1 MEAAFLRRAVKGS
14 LDRCRT
20 RWLRP
25 GTLALAAALA
35 VGAIATSPA
44 NAGVDIRNGSGV
56 GATAELQS
64 SHVLAGR
71 SITATAR
78 VFVVV
83 PADPATPAF
92 LAVGVTE
99 VDDESGEQLFDG
111 NGTGVPDSLQVDA
124 DLGHVHVQGQV
135 TAHSG
140 TSDETRVVDVNVVWN
155 ADSAVE
161 AIDVRTHER
170 GGVSERHEGVVGLMT
185 ATGNVRI
192 EDPDGTDHVITV
204 TGPASGSAWDTTD
217 TGRKLPAAPDSLIS
231 ADASEAADAAAST
244 ATVTATATGHWTGYW
259 KWNTATQQ
267 WIWTWVWVWDTGSYV
282 TS

>member
-1 MEAAFLRRAVKGS
+1 VKS
-14 LDRCRT
+14 ALESCRS
-20 RWLRP
+20 RSLRP

-35 VGAIATSPA
+35 VGAIATTPA
-44 NAGVDIRNGSGV
+44 EAGVEIRNGSGV

-83 PADPATPAF
+83 PADSSTPAF

-99 VDDESGEQLFDG
+99 VDDESGEELFAG
-111 NGTGVPDSLQVDA
+111 NGTGAPDNLQVDA
-124 DLGHVHVQGQV
+124 DLGHVHVQGQI
-135 TAHSG
+135 TAHSA
-140 TSDETRVVDVNVVWN
+140 TSDATRVVDVNVVWN

-161 AIDVRTHER
+161 AIDVRTHDR
-170 GGVSERHEGVVGLMT
+170 GGVSEKHEGVVGLMT

-204 TGPASGSAWDTTD
+204 TGPASGSVWDTTD
-217 TGRKLPAAPDSLIS
+217 TGRKLPPPPDSLSS
-231 ADASEAADAAAST
+231 AAAADAAAST
-244 ATVTATATGHWTGYW
+244 VTVTTTATGHWTGYW
-259 KWNTATQQ
+259 KYNTATQQ
-267 WIWTWVWVWDTGSYV
+267 WIWTWVWVWDTGSWV